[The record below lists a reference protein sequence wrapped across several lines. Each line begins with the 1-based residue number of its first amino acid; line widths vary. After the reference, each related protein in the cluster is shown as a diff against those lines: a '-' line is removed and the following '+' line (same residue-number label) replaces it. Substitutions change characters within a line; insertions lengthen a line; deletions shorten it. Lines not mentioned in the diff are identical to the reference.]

1 MTVMLDSNSVVPLYY
16 QLKEILKEEIRKGS
30 LAEGH
35 RVPSERELM
44 EMYKVSRAT
53 ARRSLDELMVEGLI
67 FRRQGIGTFVSKSK
81 VVQNLIGEIS
91 FNQQIIKQGLTPK
104 STVIHAEL

>member
-1 MTVMLDSNSVVPLYY
+1 
-16 QLKEILKEEIRKGS
+16 
-30 LAEGH
+30 
-35 RVPSERELM
+35 M

-104 STVIHAEL
+104 STVIHAELEDLVPAGIANILKLIEPHRTYKIIRVRL